1 MAKGRSSAVG
11 RSTKPKPQAKS
22 RPSGLSSNKARS
34 KKTRET
40 VKYGQL
46 SRKEKMNLEE
56 YGELAPRDLDE
67 EEDEEEVSGR

>member
-1 MAKGRSSAVG
+1 
-11 RSTKPKPQAKS
+11 
-22 RPSGLSSNKARS
+22 LSSNKATS
-34 KKTRET
+34 KKSRDS

-67 EEDEEEVSGR
+67 EDEDEELAGK